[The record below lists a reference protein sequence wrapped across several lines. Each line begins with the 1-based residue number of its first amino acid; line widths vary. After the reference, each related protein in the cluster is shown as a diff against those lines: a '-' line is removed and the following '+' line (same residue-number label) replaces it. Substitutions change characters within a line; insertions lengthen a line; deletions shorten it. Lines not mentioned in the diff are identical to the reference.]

1 MVRGEG
7 WWGGGCRPTY
17 SWSVGACVCVC
28 VCVCVWRGGH
38 MENVT
43 REKVYNTRVHMQV
56 AHASLSTMHVQVK
69 AMCMCTLG

>member
-1 MVRGEG
+1 M
-7 WWGGGCRPTY
+7 GGRVQADLQLVCGCM
-17 SWSVGACVCVC
+17 CVCVC